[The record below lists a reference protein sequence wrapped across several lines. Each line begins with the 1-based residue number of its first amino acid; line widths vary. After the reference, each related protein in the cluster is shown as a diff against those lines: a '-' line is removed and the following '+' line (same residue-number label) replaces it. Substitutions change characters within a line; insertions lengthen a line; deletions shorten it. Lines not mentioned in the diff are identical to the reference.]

1 MIDIMLDWRDHFK
14 EGRMLELAKGDTVFR
29 SENNVTSIFLVVSGS
44 VSLERVLP
52 NGDKLVLNIAHSGNL
67 LAEASLFAENYHC
80 DGIVLEDTQILKL
93 KRADLLKRLED
104 SPQSLFRMMQDNTAE
119 IKRLR
124 NQIEILRHQRVS
136 ERLDAWLLLNG
147 PNDKKQ
153 WVEIASAIGVS
164 PPALY
169 RELAKRKKQSKGS

>member
-1 MIDIMLDWRDHFK
+1 MLDWRDHFK
-14 EGRMLELAKGDTVFR
+14 DGRALKFIKGDVVFR
-29 SENNVTSIFLVVSGS
+29 SENKIAFAFLVISGS

-52 NGDKLVLNIAHSGNL
+52 NGDKLVLNVAHSGSL
-67 LAEASLFAENYHC
+67 LAEASLFAKNYHC
-80 DGIVLEDTQILKL
+80 DGIVLENTRILKL
-93 KRADLLKRLED
+93 KRGDLLKRLED
-104 SPQSLFRMMQDNTAE
+104 MPQSLFRMMEDNAAE

-124 NQIEILRHQRVS
+124 NQIEILRHQRVA

-153 WVEIASAIGVS
+153 WVEIASDIGVS

-169 RELAKRKKQSKGS
+169 RELAKRKKLRRKV